1 MNIQI
6 NYYQGSKLSIEQEV
20 QIEHTARTMARIQ
33 SLLAIA
39 KMRWPLPGLM
49 VKVGATEI
57 YILKNNET
65 VAAIRGDWD
74 A

>member
-1 MNIQI
+1 MSIQI
-6 NYYQGSKLSIEQEV
+6 NYFQGSKLSVEQQV

-33 SLLAIA
+33 SLPAIA

-49 VKVGATEI
+49 VEVGATEI

-65 VAAIRGDWD
+65 VATIRGDWH